1 MSLPRFALLR
11 PRTLDEALGQLS
23 AHGPQAMI
31 VAGGTDV
38 VPNLQAGLYSPT
50 AMVDIKGLRDLKG
63 IGFHPDRGL
72 EIGALA
78 SITEVA
84 ESPDVKERYP
94 VLAQAAATV
103 ASPILRNMGTLGGN
117 LCLETR
123 CLWYNQSHFWRKS
136 CGFCLKKDGTV
147 CHVAP
152 GGKFCWAVWSGD
164 TAPALLT
171 LEAEIEISSPQGQR
185 RLPLREFYKNDGMDR
200 MRLGRDEILSRVF
213 VPARMVGYRGSYS
226 KLRIRNSI
234 DYPLAGVA
242 VVMKVEDG
250 ACRDVRVGLT
260 AVNPAPLLAGEIR
273 EMLSGQRF
281 SPDLVEAAAKVVTRT
296 GKPLKT
302 SVSTPEYRRDM
313 LQVYTRRALTAL
325 WTGTPVHRPGNGAH

>member
-1 MSLPRFALLR
+1 MILPRFTLLR
-11 PRTLDEALGQLS
+11 PRTLEEALSQLS
-23 AHGPQAMI
+23 THGSEAMI
-31 VAGGTDV
+31 IAGGTDV
-38 VPNLQAGLYSPT
+38 VPNLQSGLYSPR
-50 AMVDIKGLRDLKG
+50 AMVDIKGIRDLKG
-63 IGFHPDRGL
+63 ISFHPERGL

-78 SITEVA
+78 SITELA
-84 ESPDVKERYP
+84 ESPLVQEHYP

-123 CLWYNQSHFWRKS
+123 CLWYNQSFFWRKS
-136 CGFCLKKDGTV
+136 CGFCLKKDGSV

-171 LEAEIEISSPQGQR
+171 LDAELEISGPRGQR
-185 RLPLREFYKNDGMDR
+185 RLPLQQFYRNDGMDR
-200 MRLGRDEILSRVF
+200 MRLEQDEILSRVF
-213 VPARMVGYRGSYS
+213 VPAHTAGYRGRYS
-226 KLRIRNSI
+226 KLRIRGSI

-242 VVMKVEDG
+242 IAMRVKDQT
-250 ACRDVRVGLT
+250 CQDVRVGIT
-260 AVNPAPLLAGEIR
+260 AVNPAPLLASEITS
-273 EMLSGQRF
+273 MLQGRPF
-281 SPDLVEAAAKVVTRT
+281 SPELVDEAATVITRT

-313 LQVYTRRALTAL
+313 LRVYTRRALTAL
-325 WTGTPVHRPGNGAH
+325 WTGQAGNDAN

>member
-11 PRTLDEALGQLS
+11 PRALDEALGQLS
-23 AHGPQAMI
+23 AHGPEAMI

-38 VPNLQAGLYSPT
+38 VPNLQAGLYSPK
-50 AMVDIKGLRDLKG
+50 AMVDIKGIHDLKG
-63 IGFHPDRGL
+63 ISFHPERGL
-72 EIGALA
+72 EIGALS

-84 ESPDVKERYP
+84 ESPHVKEPYP

-171 LEAEIEISSPQGQR
+171 LDAEIEISSPRGQR
-185 RLPLREFYKNDGMDR
+185 RLPLQQFYKNDGMDR
-200 MRLGRDEILSRVF
+200 MRLERDEVLSRVF
-213 VPARMVGYRGSYS
+213 VPARTAGYRGSYS
-226 KLRIRNSI
+226 KLRIRGSI

-242 VVMKVEDG
+242 VAMKVEG
-250 ACRDVRVGLT
+250 KTCRDVRVGIT
-260 AVNPAPLLAGEIR
+260 AVNPAPLLAGNITD
-273 EMLSGQRF
+273 MLQDQKF
-281 SPDLVEAAAKVVTRT
+281 SPELVEEAAKVITRT

-313 LQVYTRRALTAL
+313 LQVYTRRALTSL
-325 WTGTPVHRPGNGAH
+325 WAGSPTGGAGNGSS